1 MKIRTI
7 FYSIRQGFKNI
18 RRHSFFSLAAVGT
31 ITVSLVLFGF
41 FYFVTQNVEYIIDNL
56 QSEIAISVFFN
67 EDTDDEKISDIGD
80 AIKAREEV
88 MSVEYISPD
97 EALEIYKKTYEQG
110 EEFSETFKDFN
121 PLENYDSYTVYLK
134 DVSRQDELV
143 EYIESLDGVRVVK
156 SDKTVAKNF
165 SLFNSVIGY
174 ICTGIIVLLI
184 AVAIFLIANIISMGI
199 TVRAEEIE
207 IMKNIGATNAFIRAP
222 FMVEGFTIGFTGAVV
237 PLLILYPLYS
247 RVAEYVAGR
256 YGKVLGG
263 KLVFIPTHDIFIRL
277 IPIMLGIGIGI
288 GLIGTVFT
296 LVRKLR
302 R

>member
-56 QSEIAISVFFN
+56 QSEIAVSVFFE
-67 EDTDDEKISDIGD
+67 EDATDDRIHEIGD
-80 AIKAREEV
+80 SIKAREEV
-88 MSVEYISPD
+88 LKVDYISPTQ
-97 EALEIYKKTYEQG
+97 ALEIYKKTYNQG
-110 EEFSETFKDFN
+110 DEFSETFKDFN
-121 PLENYDSYTVYLK
+121 PLENYDSFTVYLK
-134 DVSRQDELV
+134 DVAKQDELV
-143 EYIESLDGVRVVK
+143 KYIESLSGVRVVK
-156 SDKTVAKNF
+156 SDRSVAKNF
-165 SLFNSVIGY
+165 SLFNNAIGY

-199 TVRAEEIE
+199 TVRAEEID
-207 IMKNIGATNAFIRAP
+207 IMKHIGATNSFIRAP
-222 FMVEGFTIGFTGAVV
+222 FMVEGFTIGLTGALV

-247 RVAEYVAGR
+247 KAVEYVAAR
-256 YGKVLGG
+256 YGNVLGG
-263 KLVFIPTHDIFIRL
+263 KLIFIPAQDIFMRL
-277 IPIMLGIGIGI
+277 IPIMFAIGTGI